1 MVMFFL
7 YYHTMILRMYA
18 GKWGHGK
25 KSTGVES
32 DGMIETVLLFLYY
45 RPMFD

>member
-1 MVMFFL
+1 MSESISL
-7 YYHTMILRMYA
+7 YFIDYGSTQANGVI
-18 GKWGHGK
+18 HGK